1 MIRTQCFSTLSKVCN
16 EGLTQKGAPAIFP
29 RRQKGIPPRKR
40 LENVKKIIA
49 ISSAKGGV
57 GKSTVAVNL
66 AVAFARKGLRSGIL
80 DADIFG
86 PSIPTLLNLS
96 GEPRLSDANKLLPL
110 TNHGVKSMSIG
121 YLTPPGAPIVW
132 RGLLLTKALQDLLWN
147 VDWGTLDVLTLD
159 LPPGTGD
166 VQLTITQQLELD
178 GAVVVSTPQ
187 SLALVDSVRGIN
199 MFQKVGVPV
208 LGMVGNMSTYFCSN
222 CGHEEHVFGKEG
234 VRKTCQE
241 WEIPFLGDV
250 PLHPEINRDTDEGKP
265 TVAADP
271 ESPRAKAFM
280 DIADKLASR
289 LDLR

>member
-1 MIRTQCFSTLSKVCN
+1 MSRTRCFSTLSRFYN
-16 EGLTQKGAPAIFP
+16 EGLTQKGAPPVFP
-29 RRQKGIPPRKR
+29 RRQKGIPAKKR
-40 LENVKKIIA
+40 LDNVKKIIA
-49 ISSAKGGV
+49 VSSAKGGV

-80 DADIFG
+80 DTDIFG

-96 GEPRLSDANKLLPL
+96 GEPLLSDTNKLLPL
-110 TNHGVKSMSIG
+110 TNYGVKSMSIG

-147 VDWGTLDVLTLD
+147 VDWGTLDILTLD

-199 MFQKVGVPV
+199 LFKKVDVPL
-208 LGMVGNMSTYFCSN
+208 LGMVGNMSTYFCSK

-234 VRKTCQE
+234 VRRTCEE
-241 WEIPFLGDV
+241 WGVPFLGDI
-250 PLHPEINRDTDEGKP
+250 PLHPDINRDTDGGRP

-271 ESPRAKAFM
+271 NSARAKAFEE
-280 DIADKLASR
+280 IADKLAIQ
-289 LDLR
+289 LGI